1 MGKRSNLI
9 DTFEW
14 KHSNIGHSDVI
25 HLIVNINVGHS
36 DVIHLIVNINTG
48 HSDIIHL
55 IVNINI
61 GRGKNAGFP
70 FIDFF
75 TITQREHVIP
85 EKLSP
90 FKLATSRT
98 RIGL

>member
-1 MGKRSNLI
+1 MSMQTRLMGKRSNLI

-14 KHSNIGHSDVI
+14 KHS
-25 HLIVNINVGHS
+25 NVGHS

-48 HSDIIHL
+48 HSDVIHL

-61 GRGKNAGFP
+61 GRGKKARFP

-75 TITQREHVIP
+75 YHQPT
-85 EKLSP
+85 
-90 FKLATSRT
+90 
-98 RIGL
+98 